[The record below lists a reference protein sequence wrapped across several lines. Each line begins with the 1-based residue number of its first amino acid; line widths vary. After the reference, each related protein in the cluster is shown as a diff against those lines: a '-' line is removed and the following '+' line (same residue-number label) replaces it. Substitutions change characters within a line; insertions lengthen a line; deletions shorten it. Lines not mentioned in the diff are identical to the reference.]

1 MIAGGP
7 DPNWTA
13 ELVPATEDGL
23 ITRLRE
29 VQPHLLHIFCHGTA
43 VGPRLL
49 VAQVDDMA
57 VLELTAAHFAD
68 IARPASLAPWLV
80 TLNCCESAA
89 TGDRV
94 GSLASALVRA
104 GLPAVLGMRKPVSKD
119 MADAFCA
126 DLYHAVFA
134 RLAEIVPLGSVVSDL
149 DWASVLA
156 EPRRRLCAVH
166 GAVGDV
172 AGRQKEWTMPILYLA
187 TPTLKLRG
195 RPTADLDDASVS
207 EQLGTLSLA
216 DSLEKSGNLTPA
228 KAAKLR
234 ALALALLYP
243 GG

>member
-1 MIAGGP
+1 
-7 DPNWTA
+7 
-13 ELVPATEDGL
+13 
-23 ITRLRE
+23 
-29 VQPHLLHIFCHGTA
+29 
-43 VGPRLL
+43 
-49 VAQVDDMA
+49 
-57 VLELTAAHFAD
+57 
-68 IARPASLAPWLV
+68 
-80 TLNCCESAA
+80 
-89 TGDRV
+89 
-94 GSLASALVRA
+94 
-104 GLPAVLGMRKPVSKD
+104 
-119 MADAFCA
+119 
-126 DLYHAVFA
+126 VFA